1 MTRNHFDSRM
11 QRLILLALR
20 EGWQVQISTTL
31 QLTLRKPGFPA
42 IHTGARANDARPAIG
57 RHSPNDSNDHD

>member
-42 IHTGARANDARPAIG
+42 IHKGARANDARPAKG
-57 RHSPNDSNDHD
+57 QKTSSESHDHD

>member
-1 MTRNHFDSRM
+1 MTRNHFDCRM

-42 IHTGARANDARPAIG
+42 IHTGACANDARPAIG
-57 RHSPNDSNDHD
+57 HNTSSESHDHD

>member
-1 MTRNHFDSRM
+1 MTRNKFDSRI

-20 EGWQVQISTTL
+20 EGWQVQINPTL

-42 IHTGARANDARPAIG
+42 IHTGACANYARPATG
-57 RHSPNDSNDHD
+57 QKTSNQSHDHD